1 MMQVHVAGVG
11 DFQLSQVD
19 TLEDPCLIHQQQKQA
34 SAIKGHNML
43 VEEENSSSVQTKVR
57 QSL

>member
-19 TLEDPCLIHQQQKQA
+19 TLEDPCPIHQQQKQS
-34 SAIKGHNML
+34 SAVKGDNML
-43 VEEENSSSVQTKVR
+43 IEEENSSSVHTKVR
-57 QSL
+57 Q

>member
-1 MMQVHVAGVG
+1 MAGVG

-19 TLEDPCLIHQQQKQA
+19 TLKDPSPIHQQQKQA
-34 SAIKGHNML
+34 SAIKGNNML

-57 QSL
+57 Q